1 MGNTLS
7 SIFGSPKM
15 PKVQQPVQP
24 EKIMQ
29 GDVTREAL
37 IAQFAKKRR
46 ATMLSQTLAAPN
58 LSKQTLGVG
67 T

>member
-1 MGNTLS
+1 
-7 SIFGSPKM
+7 M

-37 IAQFAKKRR
+37 MAQFAKKRR

-67 T
+67 S